1 MTNQNDLWN
10 CFECGQTQGRHDMW
24 FDGDLCGKC
33 NEKFIADLFE
43 TIETLPYKVQLILS
57 EFAQDD
63 NTYEACA
70 DLLRRC
76 EAEGYTFEYGLDA
89 IPFNLTKI

>member
-1 MTNQNDLWN
+1 MT
-10 CFECGQTQGRHDMW
+10 
-24 FDGDLCGKC
+24 
-33 NEKFIADLFE
+33 DLFE

-57 EFAQDD
+57 EFAEDD
-63 NTYEACA
+63 NTYDKCA

-89 IPFNLTKI
+89 IPYQLTKIK